1 MNGKFLILS
10 AGLIMIFL
18 QANPQTVQNSLEQK
32 LHTAQD
38 STKVNILISLCQK
51 YAKSDIKKGMAY
63 GREALKEAKDL
74 HYTSGIIRSLSTLA
88 ENYSQISDERNA
100 LNLRLQLLEVYKKE
114 NDLEG
119 QAKALLTIG
128 NIYDRAGAYPQAL
141 QYYFKSLRVNERL
154 KDQERRAIILWNI
167 GSVYEEQQ
175 NDSASLNYYLQS
187 LSLLEKQKAK
197 NYSNLTMISTSIGFF
212 YKHQDTAFDHALVYF
227 QKALEYAQKIPS
239 KYNTHAIAMA
249 LTNIGTLYETEHDH
263 TKALAYNQKS
273 FEVARQT
280 NDKILLGLGYENR
293 ARIYRNMGFY
303 GKSNRNYRE
312 AMKIFDKLGMKDRL
326 CIVQNALSENHIRIK
341 ELDTAA
347 FYALKALKTAK
358 ENDLPG
364 FAEKSLENLVEIS
377 AQAGLYEKALHYQQQ
392 YQGIRDTLLNH
403 EKNSEIAKLQI
414 LYETEQKQRQIDMLR
429 IRTEKER
436 ILRYVLLGCFAFL
449 IIIGLLIY
457 RQQRL
462 KNRKDKMIY
471 ASQQQLMEARL
482 TNTKLH
488 EEQLQNEVKLKNKEL
503 TSFALNFIQKNQLLE
518 TLKTKIMDMRK
529 EANGVM
535 SQKLNNLQH
544 IIRHSFNLDEDWNE
558 FRLYFEQVH
567 DQFFKELNTHYP
579 DLSGKEL
586 RLCALLKLNLST
598 KEMATILGISPASVK
613 MARYRLRKKLNLD
626 SENDL
631 TAFMIRLEKNI
642 SEKNE

>member
-1 MNGKFLILS
+1 M
-10 AGLIMIFL
+10 
-18 QANPQTVQNSLEQK
+18 
-32 LHTAQD
+32 
-38 STKVNILISLCQK
+38 
-51 YAKSDIKKGMAY
+51 
-63 GREALKEAKDL
+63 
-74 HYTSGIIRSLSTLA
+74 
-88 ENYSQISDERNA
+88 
-100 LNLRLQLLEVYKKE
+100 
-114 NDLEG
+114 
-119 QAKALLTIG
+119 
-128 NIYDRAGAYPQAL
+128 
-141 QYYFKSLRVNERL
+141 
-154 KDQERRAIILWNI
+154 
-167 GSVYEEQQ
+167 
-175 NDSASLNYYLQS
+175 
-187 LSLLEKQKAK
+187 
-197 NYSNLTMISTSIGFF
+197 
-212 YKHQDTAFDHALVYF
+212 
-227 QKALEYAQKIPS
+227 
-239 KYNTHAIAMA
+239 
-249 LTNIGTLYETEHDH
+249 
-263 TKALAYNQKS
+263 
-273 FEVARQT
+273 
-280 NDKILLGLGYENR
+280 
-293 ARIYRNMGFY
+293 
-303 GKSNRNYRE
+303 
-312 AMKIFDKLGMKDRL
+312 
-326 CIVQNALSENHIRIK
+326 
-341 ELDTAA
+341 
-347 FYALKALKTAK
+347 
-358 ENDLPG
+358 
-364 FAEKSLENLVEIS
+364 
-377 AQAGLYEKALHYQQQ
+377 
-392 YQGIRDTLLNH
+392 
-403 EKNSEIAKLQI
+403 
-414 LYETEQKQRQIDMLR
+414 
-429 IRTEKER
+429 TEKER
-436 ILRYVLLGCFAFL
+436 ILLYVLLGCFAFL

-642 SEKNE
+642 SEKSNPVA